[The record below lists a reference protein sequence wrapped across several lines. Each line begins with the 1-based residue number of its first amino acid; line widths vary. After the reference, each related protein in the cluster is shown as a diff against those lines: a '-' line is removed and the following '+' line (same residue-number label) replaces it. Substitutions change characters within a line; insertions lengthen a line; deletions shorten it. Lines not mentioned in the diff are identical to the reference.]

1 MSALMEWGAI
11 TRYAIVNDARRIY
24 ARRYASRIAE
34 HKGCLFWAAS
44 FNEAARAVGIDALL
58 QAGSASFQFQHDDGV
73 SPTHFTYEFEAA
85 PAMLRFQ
92 NGELPE
98 MHVWSA
104 IKDTNEIV
112 DLSTKFQA
120 QQAKETQGFD
130 WEPRFQMGPW
140 LWVGVEWLRQC
151 NSRYI
156 YRADALATMM
166 SLAFLD
172 NFKQENREEPT
183 R

>member
-1 MSALMEWGAI
+1 MSALSDFETI
-11 TRYAIVNDARRIY
+11 TRHAIVTDAHRIY
-24 ARRYASRIAE
+24 ARRYAHRIPI
-34 HKGCLFWAAS
+34 HKGCLFLAAS
-44 FNEAARAVGIDALL
+44 FNEAARNAGIDALL
-58 QAGSASFQFQHDDGV
+58 QAGTASFQFQMDDGV

-104 IKDTNEIV
+104 IKATRELV

-120 QQAKETQGFD
+120 QQAKECQGFD
-130 WEPRFQMGPW
+130 WEPRFQLKPW
-140 LWVGVEWLRQC
+140 LWVGVDWLRQC
-151 NSRYI
+151 NLRYI
-156 YRADALATMM
+156 YKADALATMM
-166 SLAFLD
+166 ALAFLE
-172 NFKQENREEPT
+172 NFNTNREEPT